1 MALISTQFASG
12 VRPTYRPQT
21 AGALHSQLFHVAIPA
36 GGFASG
42 DILELAILP
51 PYARIVDAQLILA
64 GGAGV
69 AGQTADVGIMSGEPG
84 EPTNDDG
91 SARTMG
97 NELFAGA
104 ALDGIQRLGK
114 TDALFVKKTDKARS
128 IGVKFNAAVPFV
140 AGKQVALQLHFA
152 Q

>member
-1 MALISTQFASG
+1 MALISTQYASG

-21 AGALHSQLFHVAIPA
+21 AGALHSQLFHVTVPN
-36 GGFASG
+36 GGFANG
-42 DILELAILP
+42 DILELAQLP

-64 GGAGV
+64 GVAGV
-69 AGQTADVGIMSGEPG
+69 AGQTVDVGILSGEPG
-84 EPTNDDG
+84 EPTNEDG

-97 NELFAGA
+97 NELFVGA
-104 ALDGIQRLGK
+104 ALDGIQRLSK
-114 TDALFVKKTDKARS
+114 TDALMLKKTEKARS

-140 AGKQVALQLHFA
+140 AGKTIALQLHFS